1 MVTGLAGAKN
11 GGCSSSQTEQNNITK
26 CYEMRYIP
34 PKKTSQLFL
43 FQILSSS
50 SKDGHGMTF
59 HFVIFVENQKN
70 SKNPVELIILL
81 SRCKCN
87 SKSTSKDQQHSI
99 EMCWCFT
106 PFFSNKKIWHCDII
120 KKRHVFKQKPDIWMI
135 LPKKNKKNMYFIEEK
150 CRPPPKLHVCIHV
163 GEIHVAGLGRLQGWD
178 FPWIS
183 ANWGE
188 EFHEIPLL

>member
-1 MVTGLAGAKN
+1 MFIKPKGTKQHHQVLRN
-11 GGCSSSQTEQNNITK
+11 GIYT
-26 CYEMRYIP
+26 P
-34 PKKTSQLFL
+34 PKKNKSVISFPDLVIVIQRWAWDDISF
-43 FQILSSS
+43 
-50 SKDGHGMTF
+50 
-59 HFVIFVENQKN
+59 FVIFVENQKN

-87 SKSTSKDQQHSI
+87 SKSTSKEQQHSI

-120 KKRHVFKQKPDIWMI
+120 KKRHFFKQKPDIWMI